1 MSGEK
6 ILIVEDDL
14 DQTIGLTVR
23 LKANG
28 YQVFCAA
35 DGTTAFTQ
43 ASKLQPDVII
53 LDIGLPA
60 GDGFKVLQWLAGI
73 VATAVIPVIVLSGRD
88 PVLARPQAL
97 HLGAKA
103 FLQKPVDNDA
113 LLAAIRDVLSSAT
126 TLKKVV
132 ASPEGTSQPEQ
143 KAIRATFMGER
154 IERWR
159 GELRAAPGDTNLMN
173 DLARVLATTSDPQ
186 LRNVEEAMQL
196 VKKALSLM
204 GAPTPA
210 ILDTLG
216 IVNAAA
222 GNFPE
227 ALDAARKAYKMAKRF
242 GQTTL
247 AMDLQERII
256 KYENSTPVTDE
267 DQHP

>member
-1 MSGEK
+1 MSGKK

-28 YQVFCAA
+28 YQVFCAS

-43 ASKLQPDVII
+43 ASRLQPDVIL

-73 VATAVIPVIVLSGRD
+73 VSTAVIPVIVLSGRD

-97 HLGAKA
+97 QLGAKA

-113 LLAAIRDVLSSAT
+113 LLAVIREVLSTGT
-126 TLKKVV
+126 TLEKEIP
-132 ASPEGTSQPEQ
+132 SPERTLPPEL
-143 KAIRATFMGER
+143 KAIWATSIGER

-159 GELRAAPGDTNLMN
+159 GELRATPGDTNLMN
-173 DLARVLATTSDPQ
+173 DLARVLATTSVPQ
-186 LRNVEEAMQL
+186 LKNVEEAMQL

-216 IVNAAA
+216 IVHAAA

-227 ALDAARKAYKMAKRF
+227 ALDAARKAYEMAKRF
-242 GQTTL
+242 GQATL
-247 AMDLQERII
+247 AMDLQDRIS
-256 KYENSTPVTDE
+256 KYEKNIPVTEE
-267 DQHP
+267 DQHS

>member
-43 ASKLQPDVII
+43 ASRLQPDVII

-73 VATAVIPVIVLSGRD
+73 VTTAIIPVIVLSGRD
-88 PVLARPQAL
+88 PVLAQPQAL
-97 HLGAKA
+97 QLGAKA

-113 LLAAIRDVLSSAT
+113 LLAVIREVLNIGAT
-126 TLKKVV
+126 PKKEA
-132 ASPEGTSQPEQ
+132 ASPERTSQPEQ
-143 KAIRATFMGER
+143 NDIWATSLGLR
-154 IERWR
+154 IARWR
-159 GELRAAPGDTNLMN
+159 EELRTTPGDTNLMN
-173 DLARVLATTSDPQ
+173 DLARVLATTSVPQ
-186 LRNVEEAMQL
+186 LRDVEEAMRL

-216 IVNAAA
+216 IVHAAA

-227 ALDAARKAYKMAKRF
+227 ALDAARKAFELAKQY
-242 GQTTL
+242 GQATL
-247 AMDLQERII
+247 AMDLQDRIS
-256 KYENSTPVTDE
+256 KFENNTPVTE
-267 DQHP
+267 